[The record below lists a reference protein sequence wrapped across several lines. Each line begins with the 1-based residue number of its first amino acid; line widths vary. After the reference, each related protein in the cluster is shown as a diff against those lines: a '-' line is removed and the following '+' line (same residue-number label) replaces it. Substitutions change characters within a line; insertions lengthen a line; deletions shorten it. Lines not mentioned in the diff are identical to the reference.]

1 VNLRLLGTTALSGAL
16 GLPASQTGLPLP
28 GQEEPIFSAQSEL
41 VVLQVMV
48 EDRHGRY
55 VMDLSAQA
63 FSVFEDGT
71 PQTTAFFNRQDAAVT
86 IGLLLDSSV
95 STRGVRDLVAAAAG
109 TSATCPLNV

>member
-1 VNLRLLGTTALSGAL
+1 MNLRLLGTTALSGAL

-71 PQTTAFFNRQDAAVT
+71 PQTTAFFNRQDAACC
-86 IGLLLDSSV
+86 
-95 STRGVRDLVAAAAG
+95 STAASARAAFAISWRPPPVRAPLV
-109 TSATCPLNV
+109 P